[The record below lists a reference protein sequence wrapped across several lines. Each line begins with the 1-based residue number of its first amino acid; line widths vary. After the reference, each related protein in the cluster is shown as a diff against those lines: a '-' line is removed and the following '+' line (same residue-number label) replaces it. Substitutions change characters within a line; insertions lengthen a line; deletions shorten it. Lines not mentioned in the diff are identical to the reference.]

1 MNHKEVA
8 FEVIDIEVE
17 GLRFLKSN
25 LDENF
30 NKAVEAILK
39 TKGRVVITGMGKSG
53 LVGKKIAATL
63 ASTGTRAFFM
73 HPGEAYHGDLGMISP
88 SDVIIAI
95 SNSGETEEII
105 KLISFFKDNQ
115 NIIVA
120 MTAKEDSTLSKFSD
134 IFLNISVE
142 KEACPL
148 KLAPTSS
155 TTVTMCLGDA
165 LAVSLMKATDFKEEN
180 FARFHPGGS
189 LGRKLLV
196 KAKDVMK
203 VDNLPTI
210 SLNSSFSEIIDTIS
224 KGRMGISI
232 VIDAEK
238 VVGVVTD
245 GDIRRILTKD
255 PKVAITKSAKD
266 FYSKNPKSIS
276 KELKIV
282 EVEKLMQEN
291 KITSVLVLENEKLI
305 GLINRYDL

>member
-1 MNHKEVA
+1 MNHIEIAK
-8 FEVIDIEVE
+8 EVIDIEIE
-17 GLRFLKSN
+17 GLKFLRSN
-25 LDENF
+25 LDDNF
-30 NKAVEAILK
+30 KTAVEVILK

-53 LVGKKIAATL
+53 LVGKKIAATM
-63 ASTGTRAFFM
+63 ASTGTRAFYM

-105 KLISFFKDNQ
+105 KLISFFKDNK
-115 NIIVA
+115 NTIVA
-120 MTAKEDSTLSKFSD
+120 MTAKENSTLAKFSD
-134 IFLNISVE
+134 IFLNIAVE

-155 TTVTMCLGDA
+155 TTVTMALGDA
-165 LAVSLMKATDFKEEN
+165 LAVSLMKAIDFKEEN

-203 VDNLPTI
+203 TQDLPVI
-210 SLNSSFSEIIDTIS
+210 SLNSNFSEVIDMIS
-224 KGRMGISI
+224 KGRMGIAI
-232 VIDAEK
+232 VTESEK
-238 VVGVVTD
+238 VIGVVTD
-245 GDIRRILTKD
+245 GDIRRILTTD

-266 FYSKNPKSIS
+266 FYTKNPKSIT
-276 KELKIV
+276 KEMKIV
-282 EVEKLMQEN
+282 DVEKLMQEN
-291 KITSVLVLENEKLI
+291 KITSVLVLENEKLV